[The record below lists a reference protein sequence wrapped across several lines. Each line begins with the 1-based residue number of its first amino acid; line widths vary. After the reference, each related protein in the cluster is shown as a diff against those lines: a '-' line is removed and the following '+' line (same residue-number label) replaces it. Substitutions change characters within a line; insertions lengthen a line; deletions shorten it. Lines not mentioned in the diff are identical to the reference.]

1 MAERDERLERIE
13 HDVRHVGWHLVSV
26 LEEGQLP
33 PFLYTIG
40 LERTQRHPELV
51 IFGLEYP
58 VMEEAMQTLAYR
70 VTQGERFEGGR
81 AYDGIFEELPCSFLE
96 VHESRFREHFGLA
109 NDWYG
114 QHGAKPRRFRV
125 LQVVWP
131 DEEGVFPWAAGF
143 DPDFRGM
150 QPNLHVAGE
159 EELLDWDADVD
170 TDHIQVIGPEREL
183 VKITFFLARDE
194 DGYPPYERENLWA
207 WPLPEGSY
215 RIESIPYYVR
225 GISKGDVID
234 VATQGARRFAKRLVE
249 ASGNS
254 TIRIWTDDIDTSE
267 YVMEQLRLRGCEV
280 DNEHEPK
287 LVAVSVPGDVEYSE
301 ILRWIAEGAADDR
314 WDFEEACIAH
324 EDQ

>member
-1 MAERDERLERIE
+1 MSERENRIE
-13 HDVRHVGWHLVSV
+13 QDVRTYGYHLVNV
-26 LEEGQLP
+26 LEEEQLP

-40 LERTQRHPELV
+40 LERSCQHPDLV

-58 VMEEAMQTLAYR
+58 VMVETLEQLAQR
-70 VTQGERFEGGR
+70 VKSGERFEGGGS
-81 AYDGIFEELPCSFLE
+81 YEGIFEQLPCAFLD
-96 VHESRFREHFGLA
+96 VHPMRYREHFGLA
-109 NDWYG
+109 QGFYRER
-114 QHGAKPRRFRV
+114 PFRV
-125 LQVVWP
+125 MQVVWP
-131 DEEGVFPWAAGF
+131 DEEGRFPWSSAF
-143 DPDFRGM
+143 DRDFRGM

-170 TDHIQVIGPEREL
+170 TDHVQVIGPEREL
-183 VKITFFLARDE
+183 VKVTFFLARDD

-207 WPLPEGSY
+207 APLPEGAY

-234 VATQGARRFAKRLVE
+234 VATQGARRFAKRLVA

-254 TIRIWTDDIDTSE
+254 TLRIWTDDIETSQF
-267 YVMEQLRLRGCEV
+267 VMSELELRGCEC

-287 LVAVSVPGDVEYSE
+287 LVAVNV
-301 ILRWIAEGAADDR
+301 IAELDYREIVDWVSEGAREDR
-314 WDFEEACIAH
+314 WDFEEACIAR